1 MFHVIS
7 ARLARLCRTIA
18 ACRLAEASEYAA
30 WHGWTITQ
38 TGPGTWRYRDPRFT
52 QLAAIRTM
60 HAQAET
66 TGRTWAQAAL
76 AQRISGL
83 DLTADDDTV
92 SARRWS

>member
-7 ARLARLCRTIA
+7 ARLRCLCRTIA

-38 TGPGTWRYRDPRFT
+38 VGPGTWRYRDPRFT

-60 HAQAET
+60 QAQAGN
-66 TGRTWAQAAL
+66 TGRTWVQAAL
-76 AQRISGL
+76 AERITGL
-83 DLTADDDTV
+83 DLTATDTGQ
-92 SARRWS
+92 ARRWS